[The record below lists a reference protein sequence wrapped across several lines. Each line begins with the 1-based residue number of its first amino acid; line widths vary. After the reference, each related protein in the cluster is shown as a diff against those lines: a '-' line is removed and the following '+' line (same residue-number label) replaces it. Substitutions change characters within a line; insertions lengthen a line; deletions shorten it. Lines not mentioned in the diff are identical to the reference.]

1 MSKDMKGAVSLST
14 LVGWGITIT
23 IASIGGFAAM
33 AQSMNQ
39 SVASVK
45 DSYTIAHTAIL
56 QRTSVL
62 ETKGSQYEKDINNI
76 NAKLDVLLL
85 RFGVNP
91 NTIRQ

>member
-1 MSKDMKGAVSLST
+1 MKNAVSLPT
-14 LVGWGITIT
+14 LVGWGLTIA

-45 DSYTIAHTAIL
+45 DGYTMADTAIL

-62 ETKGSQYEKDINNI
+62 EAKSNQYEKDINNI
-76 NAKLDVLLL
+76 NTKLDVLLF

-91 NTIRQ
+91 NTIK